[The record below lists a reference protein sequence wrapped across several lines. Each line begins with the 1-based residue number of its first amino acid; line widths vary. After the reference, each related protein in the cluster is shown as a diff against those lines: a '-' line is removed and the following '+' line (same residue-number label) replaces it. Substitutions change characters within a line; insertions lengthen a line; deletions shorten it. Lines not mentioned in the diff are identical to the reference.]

1 MINLIKN
8 INDLHEEKVI
18 VTYILPNTQFNILN
32 NIKIGSIINK
42 INENKISKLDDI
54 RKIIKKPYKLNNL
67 NILKIEDKNNNVIIM
82 DLKEIIKSNK
92 QISKLYRFNSKNI
105 L

>member
-1 MINLIKN
+1 M
-8 INDLHEEKVI
+8 
-18 VTYILPNTQFNILN
+18 
-32 NIKIGSIINK
+32 
-42 INENKISKLDDI
+42 
-54 RKIIKKPYKLNNL
+54 
-67 NILKIEDKNNNVIIM
+67 EDNNNNVIIM